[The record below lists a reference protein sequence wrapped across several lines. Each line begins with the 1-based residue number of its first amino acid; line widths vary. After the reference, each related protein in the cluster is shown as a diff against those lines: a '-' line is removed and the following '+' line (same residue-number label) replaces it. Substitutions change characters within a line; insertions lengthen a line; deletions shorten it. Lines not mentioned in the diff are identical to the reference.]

1 MKITLVCFTS
11 RGASLCQT
19 LCKKLEASGHLCQG
33 FTSEKKAEKSGLP
46 SFGNSLSQW
55 TRQWFC
61 KEKSDGMIFIG
72 ACGIAVRA
80 VAPYLQGKIRDPAVV
95 VVDEHGQFAI
105 SLLSGHIGNANHLT
119 QLVAR
124 QIGSTP
130 VISTA
135 TDCNHLFAVDS
146 WAARLG
152 WSLSDMT
159 LAKKVSAQLLE
170 GESIGF
176 ASDIPEKTES
186 LPTGFTRKSDEKLGV
201 YITIRSNCSIFSET
215 LRIIPNLVSLGI
227 GCRKGASQETIEA
240 MVLSVLDEQEIDIR
254 SIKNINSIILKQEEP
269 GLLAFAKSH
278 GWPIQFFSPE
288 ELANAK
294 GTFSTSSFVQ
304 ETVGIDNVCERA
316 AVLGS
321 QGGALLI
328 RKQVGHGVTVAAALE
343 ERRIS
348 FAD

>member
-19 LCKKLEASGHLCQG
+19 LCKKLESAGHLCQK

-55 TRQWFC
+55 TRHWFC
-61 KEKSDGMIFIG
+61 KEKSDGIIFIG

-80 VAPYLQGKIRDPAVV
+80 VAPYLQGKTKDPAVV

-119 QLVAR
+119 QLVAQ

-146 WAARLG
+146 WAAGLG

-159 LAKKVSAQLLE
+159 LAKEVSAQLLE
-170 GESIGF
+170 GELVGF
-176 ASDIPEKTES
+176 ASDIPEQTEA
-186 LPTGFTRKSDEKLGV
+186 LPAGFTRKTEKSLGIH
-201 YITIRSNCSIFSET
+201 ITIRSKSSAFPKT

-227 GCRKGASQETIEA
+227 GCRKGTSQETIEA
-240 MVLSVLDEQEIDIR
+240 MVLSVLGEHEIDIR
-254 SIKNINSIILKQEEP
+254 SIKNINSITLKQEEP

-278 GWPIQFFSPE
+278 GWPIHFFSPE
-288 ELANAK
+288 ELAHAK
-294 GTFSTSSFVQ
+294 GIFSASAFVQ
-304 ETVGIDNVCERA
+304 DTVGIDNVCERA

-321 QGGALLI
+321 QGGILFI
-328 RKQVGHGVTVAAALE
+328 RKQAGHGVTVAAALE

-348 FAD
+348 LAN